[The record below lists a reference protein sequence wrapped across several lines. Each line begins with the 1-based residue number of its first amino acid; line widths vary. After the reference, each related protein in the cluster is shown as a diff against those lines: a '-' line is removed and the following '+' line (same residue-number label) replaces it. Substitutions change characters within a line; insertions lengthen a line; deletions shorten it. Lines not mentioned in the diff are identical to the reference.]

1 VAPTSV
7 VRSAK
12 AAFAGPE
19 AAGLAAVFLA
29 AVLAAYLP
37 ALRGGLLWDD
47 DAHVTRQA
55 LRSLHGLWRIWFDVG
70 ATQQYY
76 PLLHSAFWVE
86 HRLWGDSVLGYH
98 LANVALHAAAA
109 WLLVLILR
117 RLAFPVPVLA
127 GLVFALHPVC
137 VESVA
142 WISEQKNTLS
152 AVLYLS
158 AALLYLGFDDTR
170 LRSRYACASALF
182 VLALLTKSVT
192 ATLPAALLVVFWWR
206 RGRLGWRRDAVP
218 LLPWFLVATA
228 SGLLTA
234 FFERKLIGAEG
245 ADFTF
250 TFLQRLLLAG
260 RVIVFYVGKVAWP
273 GGLIFVYPRWR
284 VDLSDGFQYLYPA
297 GVLALLAAL
306 VIRARRQRGPLAG
319 FLYFCGTL
327 FPVLGFVN
335 VYPFV
340 YSFVADHFQY
350 LASLGVIV
358 PLAWGLDRVA
368 SAFPLGARARAGLLL
383 AVPALLGFLSW
394 RQCALYRD
402 SDTLNRATLERNPSA
417 WRAHYDLAVS
427 LGRDPGRQRE
437 AISEYEATLRLKPD
451 YWAAHNNLGSELLKI
466 PGRTEDAIA
475 EYEAALRLNPGFADA
490 QSNLGVALGRTPGR
504 MPEAIAHAREAVRI
518 RPDDDGALDNLGA
531 LLIRQPGSL
540 DEAVADF
547 GRAIR
552 ISPDNPQYHYNLA
565 NALAQAPG
573 RLADAEAEY
582 RASLRLDPG
591 FVEAHS
597 NLGAVL
603 DRMPGRVPDAIS
615 EYATAV
621 RLDPGNAHLHENLAH
636 ALAKVPGRAAEAAS
650 EYAAAL
656 RIDPADAQ
664 AHNGLGIV
672 LSDIPGRLP
681 DAVSEFE
688 AAVRLKPDF
697 GLAHYCL
704 AVAIFRSGGSLDEAR
719 GHLEAALQS
728 RPDLLPLVKRELIE
742 MANARRGPR

>member
-12 AAFAGPE
+12 PAFAGPE
-19 AAGLAAVFLA
+19 AAGLAALFLA

-47 DAHVTRQA
+47 DAHVTKQA

-86 HRLWGDSVLGYH
+86 HRLWGDAVLGYH
-98 LANVALHAAAA
+98 LANVAFHAAAA
-109 WLLVLILR
+109 WLLVLLLR

-170 LRSRYACASALF
+170 HRGRYACASALF

-192 ATLPAALLVVFWWR
+192 ATLPAALLVLFWWR
-206 RGRLGWRRDAVP
+206 RGRLGWRRDVIP
-218 LLPWFLVATA
+218 LLPWFLVAIA
-228 SGLLTA
+228 SGLLTS
-234 FFERKLIGAEG
+234 FLERKLIGAEG

-260 RVIVFYVGKVAWP
+260 RVIVFYAGKVAWP
-273 GGLIFVYPRWR
+273 GGLTFVYPRWR
-284 VDLSDGFQYLYPA
+284 VDPSDGFQYLYLA
-297 GVLALLAAL
+297 GVLALLAGLA
-306 VIRARRQRGPLAG
+306 VRARRQRGPLAG
-319 FLYFCGTL
+319 FLFFTGTL

-350 LASLGVIV
+350 LAALGVIV

-368 SAFPLGARARAGLLL
+368 SGLPLGARARACVLL

-394 RQCALYRD
+394 RQCAIYRN

-427 LGRDPGRQRE
+427 LGRDRGRQGQ

-466 PGRTEDAIA
+466 PGRTGDAIA
-475 EYEAALRLNPGFADA
+475 EFEAAVRLNPGFADA
-490 QSNLGVALGRTPGR
+490 QSNLGIALGRTPGR

-531 LLIRQPGSL
+531 LLVRQPGSL
-540 DEAVADF
+540 DEAISDF

-552 ISPDNPQYHYNLA
+552 ISPGNPEYHYNLA
-565 NALAQAPG
+565 NALALAPG
-573 RLADAEAEY
+573 RLAEAEAEY
-582 RASLRLDPG
+582 RESLRLDPG
-591 FVEAHS
+591 FVAAHS

-603 DRMPGRVPDAIS
+603 GRMPGRVPDAIS
-615 EYATAV
+615 EHSTAV
-621 RLDPGNAHLHENLAH
+621 RLDPGNAHLHENLAN

-650 EYAAAL
+650 EYSAAL
-656 RIDPADAQ
+656 RIDPGDAQ

-672 LSDIPGRLP
+672 LSDMPGHLP
-681 DAVSEFE
+681 DAVSEFR

-704 AVAIFRSGGSLDEAR
+704 AIAIHRSRGSDDEVR
-719 GHLEAALQS
+719 RQMEVALQS
-728 RPDLLPLVKRELIE
+728 RPDLLPLVKRELTE
-742 MANARRGPR
+742 MANARGGPR